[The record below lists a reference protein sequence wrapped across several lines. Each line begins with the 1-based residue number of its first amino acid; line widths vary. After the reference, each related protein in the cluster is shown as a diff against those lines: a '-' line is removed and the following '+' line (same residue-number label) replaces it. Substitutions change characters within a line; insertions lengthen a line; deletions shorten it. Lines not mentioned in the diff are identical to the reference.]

1 MKDQYAE
8 SKKKI
13 KALSIKRVYAERII
27 DGTKKI
33 ELRKRPIG
41 MNIGNLILLY
51 ETTPNSVIKGGFIA
65 DQTISLPVQEM
76 WSKYSNLLGV
86 EKSFYEKYFQNSA
99 FAYGTFVHQSFS
111 FPPISL
117 KEIRQLCPDF
127 CPPQATINWRSNWD
141 ILPEW
146 LEALN
151 QGKNDLKLPEQL
163 KLSLSIS

>member
-1 MKDQYAE
+1 MKGQYTE
-8 SKKKI
+8 GNNKI

-33 ELRKRPIG
+33 ELRKRSIG
-41 MNIGNLILLY
+41 MNIGDLILLY

-65 DQTISLPVQEM
+65 DQTISLPVEEM
-76 WSKYSNLLGV
+76 WGKYSNLLGV
-86 EKSFYEKYFQNSA
+86 EKSFYDKYFQNSA

-117 KEIRQLCPDF
+117 KKLRQLCPDF
-127 CPPQATINWRSNWD
+127 SPPQATINWRSNWY

-146 LEALN
+146 LDALN
-151 QGKNDLKLPEQL
+151 QGKNNL
-163 KLSLSIS
+163 KLSEQLSLPIS

>member
-1 MKDQYAE
+1 MKDHYAE
-8 SKKKI
+8 SKNKI

-33 ELRKRPIG
+33 ELRKRPVG
-41 MNIGNLILLY
+41 MNIGDLILLY

-86 EKSFYEKYFQNSA
+86 EKSFYDKYFQNSA

-111 FPPISL
+111 FSPIFL
-117 KEIRQLCPDF
+117 KELRELCPNF
-127 CPPQATINWRSNWD
+127 CPPQATINWRSNWY

-146 LEALN
+146 LDALN
-151 QGKNDLKLPEQL
+151 KGKNNL
-163 KLSLSIS
+163 KLSEQLSFPIS